1 MNRKGFIGGSDCVAI
16 MQGRWL
22 ELWNIKTGREEP
34 EDLSNIIAVQLGIHT
49 EDFNLAWFEKQNKV
63 ILSGHQTEFKAN
75 VGGIPVVGTVDAM
88 LNRNI
93 VEAKH
98 TNSFN
103 NMDKITKYYM
113 PQLQLYMHI
122 ADVDGAYLSVIFG
135 NSDWESVHVARD
147 EDYFNSMWAVVA
159 DFWGYVER
167 DEEPIGFNIPILK
180 AHSVP
185 VNEMVVRDATYDNA
199 FVDAAV
205 TYNNLWHSAQ
215 QFKNVEK
222 DIKAMVADN
231 EREVFCDYLTIKRDK
246 RGALRIK
253 RRTHDAKK

>member
-1 MNRKGFIGGSDCVAI
+1 
-16 MQGRWL
+16 
-22 ELWNIKTGREEP
+22 
-34 EDLSNIIAVQLGIHT
+34 
-49 EDFNLAWFEKQNKV
+49 
-63 ILSGHQTEFKAN
+63 
-75 VGGIPVVGTVDAM
+75 
-88 LNRNI
+88 
-93 VEAKH
+93 
-98 TNSFN
+98 
-103 NMDKITKYYM
+103 M
-113 PQLQLYMHI
+113 PQIQLYAHI
-122 ADVDGAYLSVIFG
+122 SGADGTWLSVIFG
-135 NSDWESVHVARD
+135 NSKYDYAFIEYN
-147 EDYFNSMWAVVA
+147 EEYFNSMWAVVS

-167 DEEPIGFNIPILK
+167 DEEPIGFDIPVLK

-205 TYNNLWHSAQ
+205 TYNNLWHTAQ

-222 DIKAMVADN
+222 DIKGMVADN

>member
-49 EDFNLAWFEKQNKV
+49 EDFNLGWFEKNHKV
-63 ILSGHQTEFKAN
+63 VLSGHQTEFKAN

-147 EDYFNSMWAVVA
+147 EDYFNSMWAVVS
-159 DFWGYVER
+159 DFWGYVVR
-167 DEEPIGFNIPILK
+167 DEQPVGIETPTISRLSIPLD
-180 AHSVP
+180 
-185 VNEMVVRDATYDNA
+185 EMVTRDASTDNQ

-205 TYNNLWHSAQ
+205 TYIHGYEQNKV
-215 QFKNVEK
+215 FKNAEK
-222 DIKAMVADN
+222 DLKQMVGDN
-231 EREVFCDYLTIKRDK
+231 EREVFCDQLTVKRDK
-246 RGALRIK
+246 RGHLRIT
-253 RRTHDAKK
+253 RRTK